1 MLKSL
6 GINISEVKAKIKG
19 TAETRLITL
28 FVEKMFDVFSSI
40 RMFQWFQIMRADSYP
55 ISAANAGS

>member
-1 MLKSL
+1 MLQSL
-6 GINISEVKAKIKG
+6 GINISEVKATIKG

-28 FVEKMFDVFSSI
+28 FVEQMFDVFSSI
-40 RMFQWFQIMRADSYP
+40 RMFQSFEIMRADPYP